1 MHYTAC
7 MTATLTIRVDE
18 GLAELAKRQALLEG
32 VSLNQYAS
40 DLLRAA
46 LDPASAGT
54 LVESLRERLQ
64 RAGLTV
70 ATGSSRPSRPRPH
83 ASALAAAMEAAG
95 KGTPLSDIV
104 AAGRG

>member
-1 MHYTAC
+1 

-18 GLAELAKRQALLEG
+18 RLAELAKRQALMEG
-32 VSLNQYAS
+32 VSLNQYTS

-54 LVESLRERLQ
+54 LVESLRERLV

-70 ATGSSRPSRPRPH
+70 VAGDGQPMRPRPDACDGSGRKGH
-83 ASALAAAMEAAG
+83 ASC
-95 KGTPLSDIV
+95 
-104 AAGRG
+104 

>member
-1 MHYTAC
+1 
-7 MTATLTIRVDE
+7 MTATLTIRVE
-18 GLAELAKRQALLEG
+18 ESLAELAKRQALIEG

-64 RAGLTV
+64 HAGLTV
-70 ATGSSRPSRPRPH
+70 LAGSGQPQRPRPD
-83 ASALAAAMEAAG
+83 AVAIAAAMEAAG
-95 KGTPLSDIV
+95 KGTPLADIV
-104 AAGRG
+104 ADGRG

>member
-1 MHYTAC
+1 

-18 GLAELAKRQALLEG
+18 NLAELAKQQALIEG

-54 LVESLRERLQ
+54 LVDSLRERLQ

-70 ATGSSRPSRPRPH
+70 VARSSQPSRPRPD
-83 ASALAAAMEAAG
+83 ASALVAAMEAAG

-104 AAGRG
+104 ADGRR

>member
-1 MHYTAC
+1 MI
-7 MTATLTIRVDE
+7 ATLTIRVDE
-18 GLAELAKRQALLEG
+18 SLAELAKRQAHAEG
-32 VSLNQYAS
+32 VSLNQYTTE
-40 DLLRAA
+40 LLRAA

-70 ATGSSRPSRPRPH
+70 ATGNSRPARPRPD
-83 ASALAAAMEAAG
+83 AGALAAAMEAAG

>member
-1 MHYTAC
+1 MI
-7 MTATLTIRVDE
+7 ATLTIRVDK
-18 GLAELAKRQALLEG
+18 GLAELAKRQALMEG

-54 LVESLRERLQ
+54 LVECLRERLQ

-70 ATGSSRPSRPRPH
+70 STSSSGPLRPRPD
-83 ASALAAAMEAAG
+83 ASAIAAAMEAAG
-95 KGTPLSDIV
+95 KGPPLADIV
-104 AAGRG
+104 VAGRG

>member
-1 MHYTAC
+1 MLYNAC

-18 GLAELAKRQALLEG
+18 SLAELAKRQALIEG
-32 VSLNQYAS
+32 VSLNQYTA

-70 ATGSSRPSRPRPH
+70 LTGSGEPPCPRPD
-83 ASALAAAMEAAG
+83 AGAVAAAMQAAG
-95 KGTPLSDIV
+95 KGTPLADIV
-104 AAGRG
+104 AAGR

>member
-1 MHYTAC
+1 

-18 GLAELAKRQALLEG
+18 SLAELAKRQALIEG
-32 VSLNQYAS
+32 VSLNQYTA

-54 LVESLRERLQ
+54 LVDSLRERLQ

-70 ATGSSRPSRPRPH
+70 ATGSSKSSRPRPD
-83 ASALAAAMEAAG
+83 AAALAAAMEAAG

-104 AAGRG
+104 AASRG

>member
-7 MTATLTIRVDE
+7 MIATLTIRVDE
-18 GLAELAKRQALLEG
+18 SLAELAKRQAHAEG
-32 VSLNQYAS
+32 VSLNQYTTE
-40 DLLRAA
+40 LLRAA

-70 ATGSSRPSRPRPH
+70 ATGNSRPARPRPD
-83 ASALAAAMEAAG
+83 AGALAAAMEAAG
-95 KGTPLSDIV
+95 RGTPLSDIV

>member
-1 MHYTAC
+1 

-18 GLAELAKRQALLEG
+18 SLAELAKRQALIEG

-54 LVESLRERLQ
+54 LVESLRERLL

-70 ATGSSRPSRPRPH
+70 AAGNSQPSRPRPD
-83 ASALAAAMEAAG
+83 ASAVAAAMEAAG
-95 KGTPLSDIV
+95 KGTPLADIV
-104 AAGRG
+104 AAGRR